1 VEIQQIPINDIRVSN
16 ANVRKDLQ
24 AGNEDTGLRD
34 LANSI
39 RENGLLSPI
48 TVKPLTGGIY
58 DLIIGQRRFLACR
71 DELGWDTIPATVR
84 EGLDDTA
91 AVVISLVENV
101 QRADMAPIDKAK
113 AFQGIYSQYGDY
125 NRVAKETGVSAQ
137 TIRKYLSLLNLA
149 PSLQDRLSTNDGPA
163 GIGALS
169 RLANTFDDPEQQEEV
184 WDQISGLRQPL
195 QEDII
200 RRSGGDVDKIPDL
213 KGEVVESDLHLRMC
227 REGLCFNMPSAVKS
241 QIVDLLREGKS
252 FRVQQ

>member
-1 VEIQQIPINDIRVSN
+1 MEIQQIPINDIRVSN

-58 DLIIGQRRFLACR
+58 DLVIGQRRFLACR

-91 AVVISLVENV
+91 AIVISLVENV

-113 AFQGIYSQYGDY
+113 AFQGIHSQYGDY

-137 TIRKYLSLLNLA
+137 TIRRYLSLLNLA

-169 RLANTFDDPEQQEEV
+169 RLANTFDDPEEQEEV
-184 WDQISGLRQPL
+184 WDQISGLKQQL

-200 RRSGGDVDKIPDL
+200 RRSGGDVDRIPDL

-227 REGLCFNMPSAVKS
+227 REGLCFNLPSAVKS

>member
-1 VEIQQIPINDIRVSN
+1 MEIQQIPINDIRVSN

>member
-1 VEIQQIPINDIRVSN
+1 MEIQQIPINDIRVSN

-58 DLIIGQRRFLACR
+58 DLVIGQRRFLACR

-163 GIGALS
+163 GIGSLS

-184 WDQISGLRQPL
+184 WEQISGLKQQL

-227 REGLCFNMPSAVKS
+227 REGLCFTMPSAVKS

>member
-1 VEIQQIPINDIRVSN
+1 MEIQEIPIRDIRVSN

-58 DLIIGQRRFLACR
+58 DLVIGQRRFLACR

-84 EGLDDTA
+84 AGLDDTA

-125 NRVAKETGVSAQ
+125 SRVAKETGVSAQ
-137 TIRKYLSLLNLA
+137 TIRRYLSLLNLA

-184 WDQISGLRQPL
+184 WDQISGLKQQL

-200 RRSGGDVDKIPDL
+200 RRSGGDVDRIPDL

-227 REGLCFNMPSAVKS
+227 REGLCFTMPPEAKS
-241 QIVDLLREGKS
+241 QIMRLLREGKE